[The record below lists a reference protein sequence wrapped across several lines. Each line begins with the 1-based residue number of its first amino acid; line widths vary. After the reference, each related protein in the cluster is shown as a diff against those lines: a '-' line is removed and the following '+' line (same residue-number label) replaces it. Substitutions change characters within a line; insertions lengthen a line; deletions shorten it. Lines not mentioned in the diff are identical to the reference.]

1 MYLII
6 LNKFK
11 HFENLQGFMVMYQ
24 AGRTSKYPP
33 NPPEEGFRYHYLGGG
48 DEVGNVGIMLEDVK
62 STKLLLDYGL
72 APTDP
77 PRYPNEAPPVKDAVI
92 THSHIDHLGMAP

>member
-1 MYLII
+1 
-6 LNKFK
+6 
-11 HFENLQGFMVMYQ
+11 MVMYQ

-62 STKLLLDYGL
+62 STKLL
-72 APTDP
+72 
-77 PRYPNEAPPVKDAVI
+77 
-92 THSHIDHLGMAP
+92 